1 MTWKFWIIPFLN
13 GLKRG
18 FLKLSAADGKP
29 GLSVKD
35 FQLTVERIIIIQQTW
50 KGASGG
56 AKAKAVGQW
65 LLQHAG
71 PVIDEYF
78 IPALVARAYDY
89 ADKKGILP
97 PSLP

>member
-1 MTWKFWIIPFLN
+1 MTWKLWLIPVLN
-13 GLKRG
+13 SFKRG
-18 FLKLSAADGKP
+18 FLKLSKVDGKD
-29 GLSVKD
+29 GLSLKD
-35 FQLTVERIIIIQQTW
+35 FELTVKKIIQIQQTF
-50 KGASGG
+50 KGATGTT
-56 AKAKAVGQW
+56 KAKAVGQW

-97 PSLP
+97 PSL